1 MKIDN
6 ILFIGDPHF
15 NSRTPLSRLD
25 DYADLTIKKLDSL
38 LKQSIKLSVTKI
50 IFTGDFFDTVDQTMI
65 YMNRLILKLNEFKD
79 NNIEIY
85 SIIGNHDFVG
95 NNLQYFPRSPLH
107 MLFQTGVIKQLD
119 TLVTENKTLIQGL
132 HWTERETKLD
142 EIKQLANDHQ
152 LNTNIL
158 VQHYAVDNTIP
169 NESINRTDLDM
180 FKIIVAG
187 HDHKPYLEELNTKQ
201 LVLRPGSF
209 IRRTKDVYNLDRD
222 IYMYLY
228 NDYTQ
233 ETTLVTLDNVDHSS
247 LIFKNEVFNNSLS
260 TFAGLDLGAVFN
272 ESYFKREAGSLK
284 QMIETLPISITRE
297 TKDGIIKHITSL
309 GLE

>member
-169 NESINRTDLDM
+169 NESINRSELDM

-284 QMIETLPISITRE
+284 QMIETLPISITSE
-297 TKDGIIKHITSL
+297 TKDEIIKHITSL

>member
-297 TKDGIIKHITSL
+297 TKDEIIKHITSL